1 MRRFLLLVVVAMMV
15 IGLMAGPALATFK
28 YTDNVIK
35 NAHKVQN
42 KYEISGTFAANN
54 ESLDNQGD
62 YKMYGI
68 QWSYEA
74 HVKEAIG
81 PAASAGVVR
90 FSSPTK
96 GEFRGKV
103 DLAETGYWPGS
114 AWGDALFV
122 SGSGSFNGESM
133 YFIAL
138 FWDEQVFL
146 ATNDI
151 AWDTLDYNDEK
162 SNWDYDERIFQLHN
176 NAGSDAYF
184 DLIQKD
190 IH

>member
-1 MRRFLLLVVVAMMV
+1 MVVVAMMV
-15 IGLMAGPALATFK
+15 IGLMAGPAMATLE

-35 NAHKVQN
+35 SAHKVQN
-42 KYEISGTFAANN
+42 KYEISGTFTANFLSDKLGEHN
-54 ESLDNQGD
+54 
-62 YKMYGI
+62 MYNT

-74 HVKEAIG
+74 HVKEANG

-114 AWGDALFV
+114 DWGDALFV
-122 SGSGSFNGESM
+122 SGSGSFKGESM

-151 AWDTLDYNDEK
+151 AWDTLDYDAERP
-162 SNWDYDERIFQLHN
+162 NWDYGERIFQLHN
-176 NAGSDAYF
+176 NAGLDF

-190 IH
+190 IHLGIDY